1 MALKLRWTRQA
12 LDDRKEILNYWT
24 KRNKSS
30 EYSRKLDQDFKKS
43 LELVKKYPN
52 IGKPSEI
59 IGVRLKIAKHYY
71 IVYKETSEF
80 IFVLNIW
87 DTRRNPEDFKIEN

>member
-12 LDDRKEILNYWT
+12 IDDKKEILKYWT
-24 KRNKSS
+24 IRNKSS
-30 EYSRKLDQDFKKS
+30 EYSKKLNEEFKRS

-59 IGVRLKIAKHYY
+59 EGIRLKIVKDYF
-71 IVYKETSEF
+71 IVYKETNG
-80 IFVLNIW
+80 IVFVLNIW
-87 DTRRNPEDFKIEN
+87 DTRRNPEDFKIDS